1 MLQKW
6 GGEREDRVGREE
18 NVAMGDSVRSRGE
31 MLFSRDFMI
40 QYMKD
45 VDSMLNKLPL
55 YSKLNSLYAGGDHQS
70 YSSPGIDYYR
80 LQHTRRYRFKRLN
93 SDKGCDCPSCQVGLD
108 MATACV
114 AVERPE
120 EEKSEAIEN
129 CAFQKNRIFA
139 LYFLVFVL
147 NQITRRGRKYAIST
161 YNNDNILYNCHC
173 KWF

>member
-1 MLQKW
+1 
-6 GGEREDRVGREE
+6 
-18 NVAMGDSVRSRGE
+18 MGDSVRSRGE

-55 YSKLNSLYAGGDHQS
+55 YSKLNSLYAGGDNQS

-129 CAFQKNRIFA
+129 CAFQKKKQDFCI
-139 LYFLVFVL
+139 VFFGICFESNYEEREEVCYL
-147 NQITRRGRKYAIST
+147 HLQQR
-161 YNNDNILYNCHC
+161 
-173 KWF
+173 